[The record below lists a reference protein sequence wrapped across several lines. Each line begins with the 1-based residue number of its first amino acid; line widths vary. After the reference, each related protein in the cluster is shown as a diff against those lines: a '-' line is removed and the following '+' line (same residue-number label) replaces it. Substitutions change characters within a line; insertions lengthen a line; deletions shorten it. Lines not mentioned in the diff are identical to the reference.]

1 LDEFYCYIRKNI
13 LKNKQA
19 YILHNLLNDIKA
31 ISTENDLQE
40 SVIGFTSVLRTK
52 LEVTFEDQLGY
63 WPSGIYVIVY
73 SLHANPCLYFVSALQ
88 WYGLRSA
95 GMTRAYANMIMQKME
110 NRNKVTRP

>member
-1 LDEFYCYIRKNI
+1 MYAIDVYCHQSCYITFALNPVFEEDKRNCLKEQQKYNILDEFYCYIRKNI

-31 ISTENDLQE
+31 NSTENGLQE

-63 WPSGIYVIVY
+63 CPSGIYVIVY
-73 SLHANPCLYFVSALQ
+73 SLYVN
-88 WYGLRSA
+88 
-95 GMTRAYANMIMQKME
+95 
-110 NRNKVTRP
+110 